1 MGQRSATAADLC
13 PMPHNFP
20 TQLLH
25 LLRNFPLP
33 PAPLPGAVDVRS
45 SFQDPAV
52 AAILTEFAQKYYRAD
67 TQRVGIFGINPGRF
81 GGGRTGVAFTDPVA
95 LTEICGISHTLPKQR
110 RELSSEFVYK
120 FIAEL
125 GGPTPFY
132 EHFFLSSVY
141 PLELTHAGKN
151 YNYYDAT
158 ALIKALWP
166 DMRLSLT
173 QQAEQ
178 LNLRRDVAVS
188 LGRRNGEFLTKLNNE
203 LGLFERIEVLDHPR
217 FLMQYRRRLLAE
229 NVAKYVEVLG
239 GLIA

>member
-1 MGQRSATAADLC
+1 
-13 PMPHNFP
+13 MPHDFP
-20 TQLLH
+20 ARLLQLLGT
-25 LLRNFPLP
+25 FPLP
-33 PAPLPGAVDVRS
+33 AAPLPGAVQVRR
-45 SFQDPAV
+45 SFQDPTV
-52 AAILTEFAQKYYRAD
+52 TTILTAFAQQYYRAD

-95 LTEICGISHTLPKQR
+95 LTDICGIAHTLPKQR

-132 EHFFLSSVY
+132 EHFFLSSIY

-151 YNYYDAT
+151 YNYYDST
-158 ALIKALWP
+158 AVTKALWP

-178 LNLRRDVAVS
+178 LHLRRDVAVS
-188 LGRRNGEFLTKLNNE
+188 LGRRNGEFLRKLNDE
-203 LGLFERIEVLDHPR
+203 LGLFDRIEILDHPR
-217 FLMQYRRRLLAE
+217 FLMQYRRRFMAE
-229 NVAKYVEVLG
+229 NVARYVEVLG
-239 GLIA
+239 GLIT

>member
-1 MGQRSATAADLC
+1 MPDFATR
-13 PMPHNFP
+13 
-20 TQLLH
+20 LLH
-25 LLRNFPLP
+25 LLRTFPLP
-33 PAPLPGAVDVRS
+33 DGPLPGSVEVRRS
-45 SFQDPAV
+45 AEDPGV
-52 AAILTEFAQKYYRAD
+52 ADIITAFAQKYYRAN

-95 LTEICGISHTLPKQR
+95 LTDICGIAHSLPKQR

-120 FIAEL
+120 FIEAL

-132 EHFFLSSVY
+132 EHFFLSSIY

-158 ALIKALWP
+158 ALTKALWP
-166 DMRLSLT
+166 DMQRSLT

-188 LGRRNGEFLTKLNNE
+188 LGRRNGEFLRKLNDE
-203 LGLFERIEVLDHPR
+203 QGLFDRIEVLDHPR
-217 FLMQYRRRLLAE
+217 FLMQYRRRYLAE
-229 NVAKYVEVLG
+229 NVARYVEVLG
-239 GLIA
+239 GLLP

>member
-1 MGQRSATAADLC
+1 MPPDFATR
-13 PMPHNFP
+13 
-20 TQLLH
+20 LLH
-25 LLRNFPLP
+25 LLRTFSLP
-33 PAPLPGAVDVRS
+33 PAPLPGAVEVRS

-52 AAILTEFAQKYYRAD
+52 AAILPEFARQYYRAD
-67 TQRVGIFGINPGRF
+67 TPRVGIFGINPGRF

-95 LTEICGISHTLPKQR
+95 LTEICGIAHALPKQR

-132 EHFFLSSVY
+132 AHFFLSSVY

-151 YNYYDAT
+151 YNYYDAP

-166 DMRLSLT
+166 DMLLSIKR
-173 QQAEQ
+173 QATE

-188 LGRRNGEFLTKLNNE
+188 LGRRNGEFLRKLNEE
-203 LGLFERIEVLDHPR
+203 LGLFDRIEILDHPR
-217 FLMQYRRRLLAE
+217 FLMQYRRRFLAE
-229 NVAKYVEVLG
+229 SVARYVEVLG
-239 GLIA
+239 GLIL

>member
-1 MGQRSATAADLC
+1 MSS
-13 PMPHNFP
+13 FP
-20 TQLLH
+20 ARLLH
-25 LLRNFPLP
+25 LLRTFPVP
-33 PAPLPGAVDVRS
+33 AAPLPGQVEVRS

-52 AAILTEFAQKYYRAD
+52 ATILTQFAQKYYAAS
-67 TQRVGIFGINPGRF
+67 TPRVGIFGINPGRF

-95 LTEICGISHTLPKQR
+95 LTSICGIDHDLPKQR

-125 GGPTPFY
+125 GGPAPFY

-151 YNYYDAT
+151 YNYYDSPAI
-158 ALIKALWP
+158 IKALWP

-178 LNLRRDVAVS
+178 LGLRRDVAVS

-203 LGLFERIEVLDHPR
+203 LGLFKRIEVLDHPR
-217 FLMQYRRRLLAE
+217 FLMQYRRRYLAE
-229 NVAKYVEVLG
+229 NVANYVEVLG

>member
-1 MGQRSATAADLC
+1 
-13 PMPHNFP
+13 MPNFP
-20 TQLLH
+20 ARLLQLLGT
-25 LLRNFPLP
+25 FPLP
-33 PAPLPGAVDVRS
+33 PAPLPGEVQVRR
-45 SFQDPAV
+45 SFQDPTV
-52 AAILTEFAQKYYRAD
+52 VAILTEFAQKYYRAN

-95 LTEICGISHTLPKQR
+95 LTDICGIAHTLPKQR
-110 RELSSEFVYK
+110 RELSSEFVYQ

-132 EHFFLSSVY
+132 EHFFLSSIY

-151 YNYYDAT
+151 YNYYDAP
-158 ALIKALWP
+158 ALLKALWP

-188 LGRRNGEFLTKLNNE
+188 LGRRNGEFLRKLNDE
-203 LGLFERIEVLDHPR
+203 LGLFDRIEILDHPR
-217 FLMQYRRRLLAE
+217 FLMQYRRRFLAE
-229 NVAKYVEVLG
+229 NVARYVEVLG
-239 GLIA
+239 SLIT